1 MSLVDSCSSADARPS
16 PTSGG
21 RLTTLEQGGHR
32 FELTQKPH
40 CAISNTSL
48 LLAREDHPDKKNFAL
63 EHCQPVPTIGKPL
76 EWRMNDHLSWH
87 N

>member
-32 FELTQKPH
+32 FELTQKTH

-48 LLAREDHPDKKNFAL
+48 LLARERPPGQEEL
-63 EHCQPVPTIGKPL
+63 RP
-76 EWRMNDHLSWH
+76 
-87 N
+87 